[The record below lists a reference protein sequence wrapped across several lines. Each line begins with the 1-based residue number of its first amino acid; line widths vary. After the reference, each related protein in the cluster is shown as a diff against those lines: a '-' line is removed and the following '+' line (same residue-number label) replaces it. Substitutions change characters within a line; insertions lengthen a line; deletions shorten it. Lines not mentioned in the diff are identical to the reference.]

1 MKKVYEKPQVYMER
15 FELAEHIAACGL
27 QLNGADLN
35 NCTVIKDQGNVGAL
49 DLFQSKPACAF
60 FDFEQYCYSGGPG
73 EMYAIFQS

>member
-27 QLNGADLN
+27 QLGSTDTNS
-35 NCTVIKDQGNVGAL
+35 CKVISDRGNVGAL
-49 DLFQSKPACAF
+49 GLFHATICEF
-60 FDFEQYCYSGGPG
+60 EEFEQYCLTGGPG

>member
-27 QLNGADLN
+27 QLGSADTNG
-35 NCTVIKDQGNVGAL
+35 CKVISDRGNLGVLG
-49 DLFQSKPACAF
+49 LFQSKPTCTF
-60 FDFEQYCYSGGPG
+60 FEFEQYCYSGGPG

>member
-27 QLNGADLN
+27 QLDSADTN
-35 NCTVIKDQGNVGAL
+35 SCKVISDRGNVGAL
-49 DLFQSKPACAF
+49 DLFQSEPTCAF
-60 FDFEQYCYSGGPG
+60 FDFEQLCYTGGPG

>member
-27 QLNGADLN
+27 QLGSTDTNS
-35 NCTVIKDQGNVGAL
+35 CKVISDRGNVGAL
-49 DLFQSKPACAF
+49 GLFHATICEF
-60 FDFEQYCYSGGPG
+60 EGFEQYCYSGGPG

>member
-35 NCTVIKDQGNVGAL
+35 NCTVIKDRGNVGAL
-49 DLFQSKPACAF
+49 DLFQSEPTCAF